1 MERKIRKLILYPARG
16 IITCYAG
23 WVGCKRHVSI
33 YEWCTDNFMI
43 TSCQGNDNKKKKS
56 ENISILNR
64 HIEMR
69 KLKRERNGQA
79 KMKNVNERRTRF
91 CGHELIWICVDEY
104 KFCERYNNW
113 YGASP
118 PHTTIAVVVVFI
130 STCIL
135 YPSLYLLINQSGAC
149 CVVLLVSLVS
159 QPQRIFLE
167 EPPTNYTT
175 RAELL
180 ELY

>member
-1 MERKIRKLILYPARG
+1 
-16 IITCYAG
+16 
-23 WVGCKRHVSI
+23 
-33 YEWCTDNFMI
+33 
-43 TSCQGNDNKKKKS
+43 
-56 ENISILNR
+56 
-64 HIEMR
+64 MR

-118 PHTTIAVVVVFI
+118 PHTTIAVVVVVFI

>member
-1 MERKIRKLILYPARG
+1 
-16 IITCYAG
+16 
-23 WVGCKRHVSI
+23 
-33 YEWCTDNFMI
+33 
-43 TSCQGNDNKKKKS
+43 
-56 ENISILNR
+56 
-64 HIEMR
+64 MR

-135 YPSLYLLINQSGAC
+135 YPSLYLLINQSGR
-149 CVVLLVSLVS
+149 VVLLVSLVS

-175 RAELL
+175 RAILINSYL
-180 ELY
+180 TLS